1 MMLPLPDTHA
11 ARKIDA
17 GASVLTCVQLVPELE
32 DIYTLP
38 EVPLAMKYTPSDEQ
52 DIALFGP
59 LKDVQLAPESYD
71 NLA

>member
-1 MMLPLPDTHA
+1 M
-11 ARKIDA
+11 
-17 GASVLTCVQLVPELE
+17 LTCVQLVPELE